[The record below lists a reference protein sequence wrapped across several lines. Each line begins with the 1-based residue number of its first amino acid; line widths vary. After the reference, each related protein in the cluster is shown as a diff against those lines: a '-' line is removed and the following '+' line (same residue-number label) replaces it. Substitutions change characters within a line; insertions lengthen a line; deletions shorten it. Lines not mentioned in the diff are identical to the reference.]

1 MEEAAD
7 GETFVIIEGMLENGV
22 GDTAAVEHE
31 VFADHAAG
39 IGEAVGKLF
48 VGGQQKQAGSLRAV
62 GADYDGFCFLQM
74 RVALLVK
81 VDRASHAAVV
91 VHFDAMDVGVG
102 ANFAAAG
109 FFRYADGGGEGAGLC
124 ADFAAE
130 GQAEAA
136 IYAGAASGARLGKNG
151 HRSGEGMPA
160 ELARGTLENYAGT
173 FHGKRRHGIGLGARR
188 IEGAGAGEAR
198 DADFPFDLGVIRL
211 EIGVGDGPIAQIG
224 AGNRADFA
232 ALDEIDFVEAPEI
245 CGEVHAGAA
254 DATTVKDGALGLGF
268 FGGRLAERG
277 GLKFGLVGQQILAD
291 DFHFVVD
298 EIGLGQIRTLFQNDD
313 AKAVFGEFL
322 GHDATSGA
330 GADDD
335 EIDFV
340 GSFVFGKIELHAL
353 VFSASGGLGCQP
365 A

>member
-7 GETFVIIEGMLENGV
+7 GEPFVIMEGMLEKGV

-31 VFADHAAG
+31 VFADDAAG
-39 IGEAVGKLF
+39 MGEAVGKVL
-48 VGGQQKQAGSLRAV
+48 VRGEEKEAGRFRAV
-62 GADYDGFCFLQM
+62 GADYDGFCFLQV
-74 RVALLVK
+74 RVALFVE
-81 VDRASHAAVV
+81 VDRSGDAAVV

-130 GQAEAA
+130 GKAEAA

-211 EIGVGDGPIAQIG
+211 EIGVGDGPIPQLSP
-224 AGNRADFA
+224 GNSPH
-232 ALDEIDFVEAPEI
+232 LAPP
-245 CGEVHAGAA
+245 
-254 DATTVKDGALGLGF
+254 TPLPF
-268 FGGRLAERG
+268 
-277 GLKFGLVGQQILAD
+277 
-291 DFHFVVD
+291 
-298 EIGLGQIRTLFQNDD
+298 
-313 AKAVFGEFL
+313 
-322 GHDATSGA
+322 
-330 GADDD
+330 
-335 EIDFV
+335 
-340 GSFVFGKIELHAL
+340 
-353 VFSASGGLGCQP
+353 
-365 A
+365 

>member
-1 MEEAAD
+1 MEEAAN
-7 GETFVIIEGMLENGV
+7 GETFVIIEWMLENGV

-31 VFADHAAG
+31 VFADDAAG
-39 IGEAVGKLF
+39 IGEAVGKLL
-48 VGGQQKQAGSLRAV
+48 VRGEEKQAGRFRAV
-62 GADYDGFCFLQM
+62 GADYDGFCFLQV
-74 RVALLVK
+74 RVALFVE
-81 VDRASHAAVV
+81 VDRSGDAAVV

-130 GQAEAA
+130 GKAEAA

-198 DADFPFDLGVIRL
+198 DADFPFDLGVVRL

-224 AGNRADFA
+224 AGNGADFA

-245 CGEVHAGAA
+245 RGEVYAGAA
-254 DATTVKDGALGLGF
+254 DATAVEDGALGLGF
-268 FGGRLAERG
+268 FGGRLAEKRR
-277 GLKFGLVGQQILAD
+277 LKFGLVSQQIVAD
-291 DFHFVVD
+291 DFHFVV
-298 EIGLGQIRTLFQNDD
+298 GF
-313 AKAVFGEFL
+313 VFGEI
-322 GHDATSGA
+322 G
-330 GADDD
+330 
-335 EIDFV
+335 V
-340 GSFVFGKIELHAL
+340 HAL
-353 VFSASGGLGCQP
+353 DFSASGGLGCQP